1 MISCCMFRFDLSI
14 GLMVTIPLF
23 FSPCVL
29 SKPVDES
36 DWFISSIHIPTNIKP
51 ADKKEKIIIAI
62 VDDGIRITHQDL
74 NKFIWKNPDEI
85 PLNGIDDDG
94 NGYEDDI
101 HGWDVA
107 DHNQAVTPPQSRLK
121 DFYHGTH
128 LAGIVM
134 QIAKKAYGDSAS
146 DHIKILPVKSLS
158 DRAQQTY
165 LKDGYRGIEYAI
177 KAGADIIIASWGVGH
192 LASDEAKILRDA
204 EDRGVLIV
212 ASAGNFP
219 EQREQFPA
227 AYDPVL
233 AIAALD
239 RNNNKIE
246 KSNYGQF
253 IDLSA
258 PGIDIRSTSVLDD
271 ISYEMREGTSVAAPM
286 VAAAAAI
293 VKLQYPA
300 YSWQQITACLKSSAE
315 PLEINEYQYSGKL
328 GAGKLNIAAAV
339 RCELFREESRNGK
352 QLIHP
357 QGYLNLNSSKN
368 KSAKWMIQPSGEFKG
383 IRFKPLS
390 LRGNTGESRLNFYAN
405 DDDDASLI
413 AAYRLADLPESIYV
427 PGNTAYVTLESKNAS
442 QKDEGLIEYR
452 VETIDFSMQYCSD
465 TEYLDIEGVFEDGSG
480 TKNYALNSDC
490 KWLITAPAGKVIEI
504 KFTEFDTEAK
514 TDLVY
519 FFNGAGTHEKIM
531 AIFSG
536 PNIPPEL
543 TTWKNQVLVWFVTDG
558 KDQGSGWK
566 AEFRF
571 LEP

>member
-1 MISCCMFRFDLSI
+1 MIS
-14 GLMVTIPLF
+14 F
-23 FSPCVL
+23 FSSPCAL
-29 SKPVDES
+29 SQSIDEA
-36 DWFISSIHIPTNIKP
+36 DWFISSIHTPANIKP
-51 ADKKEKIIIAI
+51 ADRKEKIIIAI

-74 NKFIWKNPDEI
+74 NKFIWKNPLET
-85 PLNGIDDDG
+85 PQNGIDDDG
-94 NGYEDDI
+94 NGYVDDI

-107 DHNQAVTPPQSRLK
+107 DHNQKVTPPQSRLK

-134 QIAKKAYGDSAS
+134 QIAKRAYGDEAS
-146 DHIKILPVKSLS
+146 DYIKILPVKSLS
-158 DRAQQTY
+158 DGAQQTY

-177 KAGADIIIASWGVGH
+177 KAGAGIIIASWGVGH
-192 LASDEAKILRDA
+192 LAADEAKILRDA
-204 EDRGVLIV
+204 EEQGVLMV

-233 AIAALD
+233 AVAALD

-253 IDLSA
+253 VDLSA

-271 ISYEMREGTSVAAPM
+271 ISYEMRDGTSVAAPM

-293 VKLQYPA
+293 VKLQQPA
-300 YSWQQITACLKSSAE
+300 HSWQQITACLKSSADL
-315 PLEINEYQYSGKL
+315 LEINEYQYNGKL
-328 GAGKLNIAAAV
+328 GSGKLNIAAAI
-339 RCELFREESRNGK
+339 RCELFREENRNGK
-352 QLIHP
+352 LLIHS
-357 QGYLNLNSSKN
+357 QGYLNYNSSKN
-368 KSAKWMIQPSGEFKG
+368 NSLKWFIKPPGLFKG
-383 IRFKPLS
+383 IRFKPLY
-390 LRGNTGESRLNFYAN
+390 LEGNTGEGRLNFYAN
-405 DDDDASLI
+405 DDNDAKLI

-427 PGNTAYVTLESKNAS
+427 PGTTAYVALESKKAS
-442 QKDEGLIEYR
+442 QKIEGLLEYR
-452 VETIDFSMQYCSD
+452 AETIDFSRQYCSG
-465 TEYLDIEGVFEDGSG
+465 TENLNTEGTFGDGSG
-480 TKNYALNSDC
+480 AKNYTLNNDC
-490 KWLITAPAGKVIEI
+490 KWLITAPEGKVIKI

-519 FFNGAGTHEKIM
+519 FFNGTGTHEKIM

-536 PNIPPEL
+536 PDIPPEL

-558 KDQGSGWK
+558 KNQGKGWK

-571 LEP
+571 LDP